1 MRWNCPHCNTLVNLE
16 LDLEQNP
23 KSYVRC
29 GKCHGIALIQKKS
42 FSDQKALPP
51 AKDLVEQ
58 LMRARNQI
66 AQEEK
71 TQQTAERVILDEPP
85 PIARP
90 EGEPPPMMQTVV
102 DPNGAVMREFHSK
115 PGLPK
120 PPAFLMQGNM
130 RAVQP
135 TFFSTYDAE
144 ESETREKTIQRNWIV
159 FGVAVT
165 AFVIGVYLLFQGKR
179 SIDQVRRAPAVVA
192 PAVIADTK
200 IDQIQT
206 TSAATVA
213 PQPVAAVAASVP
225 APAEKKSEVV
235 PAAQKPL
242 VKVRVPQAIL
252 RAGPGQGFP
261 MLTQLTV
268 HEILRAEKIEN
279 NWIKV
284 EKEVY
289 PGTVVS
295 GWMRQDLIEIVKR

>member
-16 LDLEQNP
+16 LDLEKNP

-29 GKCHGIALIQKKS
+29 GKCHGIALIQKKAY
-42 FSDQKALPP
+42 SDQKALPP
-51 AKDLVEQ
+51 ANDLVDQ

-71 TQQTAERVILDEPP
+71 TQQTSEKIILDEPP
-85 PIARP
+85 PVARP
-90 EGEPPPMMQTVV
+90 EGEPAHAMQTVV
-102 DPNGAVMREFHSK
+102 DPNGAVMREFQSK

-130 RAVQP
+130 RAVRP

-159 FGVAVT
+159 FGVAAT
-165 AFVIGVYLLFQGKR
+165 AFIIGVYLLFQGKR
-179 SIDQVRRAPAVVA
+179 SIEQVRRAPAVDA
-192 PAVIADTK
+192 PAIVAETK
-200 IDQIQT
+200 VDQIQT
-206 TSAATVA
+206 TSASTVVSRPETATA
-213 PQPVAAVAASVP
+213 TPVVKKTEAAA
-225 APAEKKSEVV
+225 APAV
-235 PAAQKPL
+235 PAQKPL

-268 HEILRAEKIEN
+268 HEILRADKVEN

-284 EKEVY
+284 EKEIY
-289 PGTVVS
+289 PGTIIS

>member
-1 MRWNCPHCNTLVNLE
+1 MRWNCPHCNTLVNLD
-16 LDLEQNP
+16 LDLDKSP

-51 AKDLVEQ
+51 AKDLVDQ

-71 TQQTAERVILDEPP
+71 INQAAERVILDEPP
-85 PIARP
+85 PVARP
-90 EGEPPPMMQTVV
+90 EGQPAQAMQSVI
-102 DPNGAVMREFHSK
+102 DPNGAVMREFQSK

-130 RAVQP
+130 RAVRP

-144 ESETREKTIQRNWIV
+144 ESETREKTVQRNWIV

-165 AFVIGVYLLFQGKR
+165 AFIIGVYLLLQGKR
-179 SIDQVRRAPAVVA
+179 SIEQVRRAPAIDA
-192 PAVIADTK
+192 PAIVAEIKT
-200 IDQIQT
+200 DQIQT

-213 PQPVAAVAASVP
+213 PAVAPVTVQKTETGA
-225 APAEKKSEVV
+225 APAT
-235 PAAQKPL
+235 QRPL

-268 HEILRAEKIEN
+268 HEILRADKIEN

-295 GWMRQDLIEIVKR
+295 GWMRQDLVEIVKR